1 MAKARRIERLQE
13 LILRTAATFIQR
25 DLRDPRV
32 GIVSITRVKLSPD
45 LSHAQLFWSALGAEG
60 EQRTCARGLQDALPA
75 IQRAVAGAMQTRVT
89 PQLELRYDK
98 TIEQSQRLEEI
109 FRKLREERGEDAEA
123 EDESADDES
132 ADDSPGDAPG
142 R

>member
-1 MAKARRIERLQE
+1 MAKGRRIERLQQ

-25 DLRDPRV
+25 EVRDPRV

-45 LSHAQLFWSALGAEG
+45 LSHAQLYWSTLGTEA
-60 EQRTCARGLQDALPA
+60 EQRTCGRGLEDALPA

-89 PQLELRYDK
+89 PHLELRFDK

-109 FRKLREERGEDAEA
+109 FRHLREERGEP
-123 EDESADDES
+123 EDE
-132 ADDSPGDAPG
+132 GD
-142 R
+142 